1 MFRWL
6 LLALLLPTIAL
17 ANVGSIVQ
25 QQGTSVQIRRGADT
39 LPGGVNAGVNMN
51 DAIVTGMS
59 SIQLRFQDNTTAS
72 VTENSRFVID
82 DFVYDPSRG
91 AGRLNVRVAMG
102 TVRYVSGQ
110 IARNNQQNVQVN
122 TPTAVI
128 GVRGTDFFMTVDE
141 SGQSLV
147 VLVPS
152 CNQQGNC
159 YTGKIS
165 VTNDGGTVEM
175 NQPFH
180 ATYVPS
186 ATVAPTPPIQLN
198 ISIADINNNLIIVK
212 PPQIMLLMQENQQS
226 QEASSAEQPASS
238 VHIIQTGP
246 RRDIIKRVGEL
257 VITEEGPRTI
267 ATRESSGNVAVV
279 RMTGGN
285 TRVTVTHDGNAASE
299 TVGAGSN
306 IVTINQR
313 R

>member
-1 MFRWL
+1 MLR
-6 LLALLLPTIAL
+6 LLALLLIPSFAF
-17 ANVGSIVQ
+17 ANVGSIIQ
-25 QQGTSVQIRRGADT
+25 QQGGSVQIRRGQET
-39 LPGGVNAGVNMN
+39 LPGGVNATVNMN
-51 DAIVTGMS
+51 DAIVTGLS
-59 SIQLRFQDNTTAS
+59 SLQLRFQDNTTAS

-175 NQPFH
+175 DQPFH

-186 ATVAPTPPIQLN
+186 ATVAPSPPVQLS

-212 PPQIMLLMQENQQS
+212 PPQIMLLMQESTQQQS
-226 QEASSAEQPASS
+226 NETQHTDHPVQ
-238 VHIIQTGP
+238 IIQTEQ
-246 RRDIIKRVGEL
+246 RRTTLRRVGEL
-257 VITEEGPRTI
+257 IITDDGQRTT
-267 ATRESSGNVAVV
+267 AFRESAGHIAHVG
-279 RMTGGN
+279 MIGGN
-285 TRVTVTHDGNAASE
+285 TRVTVTHDGSIARE
-299 TVGAGSN
+299 TVGPGSN

>member
-1 MFRWL
+1 MFLFL
-6 LLALLLPTIAL
+6 LVLLLPSIAL
-17 ANVGSIVQ
+17 ANVGAIVQ
-25 QQGTSVQIRRGADT
+25 QQGSSVQIKRGNDT
-39 LPGGVNAGVNMN
+39 LPGGVNASVNMN
-51 DAIVTGMS
+51 DAIVTGLS
-59 SIQLRFQDNTTAS
+59 SLQLRFQDNTTAA

-82 DFVYDPSRG
+82 DFVYDPNRG
-91 AGRLNVRVAMG
+91 AGRLNVRVSMG

-110 IARNNQQNVQVN
+110 IARSNQQSVQVN

-175 NQPFH
+175 DQPFH

-186 ATVAPTPPIQLN
+186 AAVAPTQPVQLS
-198 ISIADINNNLIIVK
+198 ISISDINNNLIIVR
-212 PPQIMLLMQENQQS
+212 PPQIMLLMQESQQ
-226 QEASSAEQPASS
+226 QQQTEAPAATPPI
-238 VHIIQTGP
+238 VQIQTTES
-246 RRDIIKRVGEL
+246 RRAARRVGEL
-257 VITEEGPRTI
+257 TVIEDGQNTV
-267 ATRESSGNVAVV
+267 ASRESAGHTAVV
-279 RMTGGN
+279 RMVGGN
-285 TRVTVTHDGNAASE
+285 TRVTVNHDGNIASE
-299 TVGAGSN
+299 TVGPGSN
-306 IVTINQR
+306 IVNITQR

>member
-1 MFRWL
+1 MFFF
-6 LLALLLPTIAL
+6 LLALLIPSVAF
-17 ANVGSIVQ
+17 ANVGSIIQ
-25 QQGTSVQIRRGADT
+25 QQGNSVQIKRGSDT
-39 LPGGVNAGVNMN
+39 LPGGVNAAINMN
-51 DAIVTGMS
+51 DAVVTGLS
-59 SIQLRFQDNTTAS
+59 TLQLRFQDNTPAS
-72 VTENSRFVID
+72 VTETSRFVID
-82 DFVYDPSRG
+82 DFVYDPNRG
-91 AGRLNVRVAMG
+91 AGRLNVRVAVG

-110 IARNNQQNVQVN
+110 IARSNQQNVQVN

-147 VLVPS
+147 ILVPS

-175 NQPFH
+175 DQPFH

-186 ATVAPTPPIQLN
+186 ATVAPTAPVQLN
-198 ISIADINNNLIIVK
+198 ISISDINNNLVIVK
-212 PPQIMLLMQENQQS
+212 PPQIMLLMQEMQSSQQTES
-226 QEASSAEQPASS
+226 QQATQQT
-238 VHIIQTGP
+238 IQIAQIE
-246 RRDIIKRVGEL
+246 RRAPVRRIGEL
-257 VITEEGPRTI
+257 LITEEGQNTV
-267 ATRESSGNVAVV
+267 ASRESSGHTAVV

-285 TRVTVTHDGNAASE
+285 TRVIINHDGNVASE
-299 TVGAGSN
+299 TIGPGSN